1 MAIPDFQ
8 TLIRPILETLSDKT
22 NHPRKEII
30 DTIAEHFQLSDA
42 ERDQRLPSGRQRVL
56 DNRVDWATAYLT
68 QSRCIEKPSRGVLL
82 ITQRGLEVLTSG
94 LERIDHAY
102 LSQFPEFQKYTS
114 SAGISQK
121 SKTGFPEDEISKK
134 LDQTPEEIL
143 EASYEQIRKE
153 LTQEVITRVM
163 QCPPDFFERLVVDL
177 LVAMGYGGSIAD
189 AGKAIGRT
197 GDDGID
203 GIIKED
209 RLGLDFI
216 AIQAKRWQKTVGRP
230 IIQAFVGSL
239 AGNRAKKGVFITTS
253 SFSNEAREYVT
264 RIEQKV
270 VLIDGKILA
279 DLMIAHNVGVSA
291 HTCYTIKKIDLDY
304 FEGV

>member
-1 MAIPDFQ
+1 
-8 TLIRPILETLSDKT
+8 
-22 NHPRKEII
+22 
-30 DTIAEHFQLSDA
+30 
-42 ERDQRLPSGRQRVL
+42 
-56 DNRVDWATAYLT
+56 
-68 QSRCIEKPSRGVLL
+68 
-82 ITQRGLEVLTSG
+82 
-94 LERIDHAY
+94 
-102 LSQFPEFQKYTS
+102 
-114 SAGISQK
+114 
-121 SKTGFPEDEISKK
+121 
-134 LDQTPEEIL
+134 L

>member
-1 MAIPDFQ
+1 MAEQFH
-8 TLIRPILETLSDKT
+8 LSD
-22 NHPRKEII
+22 
-30 DTIAEHFQLSDA
+30 S
-42 ERDQRLPSGRQRVL
+42 ERDQRLPGGRQRIL

-82 ITQRGLEVLTSG
+82 ITQRGLDVLTTG
-94 LERIDHAY
+94 PERIDHAY
-102 LSQFPEFQKYTS
+102 LSQFPEFHKKSSSGERSQRSTS
-114 SAGISQK
+114 DAS
-121 SKTGFPEDEISKK
+121 EDENAENS
-134 LDQTPEEIL
+134 DQTPEEML
-143 EASYEQIRKE
+143 EAGYEQIQKE
-153 LTQEVITRVM
+153 LSQEVIARVM
-163 QCPPDFFERLVVDL
+163 QCTPDFFERLVVDL

-230 IIQAFVGSL
+230 IVQAFVGSL

-253 SFSNEAREYVT
+253 DFSNEAREYVT

-270 VLIDGKILA
+270 VMIDGKTLA
-279 DLMIAHNVGVSA
+279 NLMIDYNVGVSP
-291 HTCYTIKKIDLDY
+291 YTSYIIKKIDLDY
-304 FEGV
+304 FEDT